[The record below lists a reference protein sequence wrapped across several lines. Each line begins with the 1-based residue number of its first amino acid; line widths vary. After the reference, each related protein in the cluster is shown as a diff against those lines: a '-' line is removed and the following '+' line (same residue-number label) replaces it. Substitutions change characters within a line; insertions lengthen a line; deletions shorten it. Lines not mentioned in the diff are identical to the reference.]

1 MSFISIYIT
10 NKDEAAA
17 QSIAD
22 HLIERKVVACANLFP
37 IKSAY
42 WWKGEIA
49 KEEEWVALVKTVPE
63 KWGHVCEIVENIHP
77 YETPCIMKTEVEA
90 NLAYENWIRES
101 VE

>member
-10 NKDEAAA
+10 NQDAAAA
-17 QSIAD
+17 QIIAD
-22 HLIERKVVACANLFP
+22 HLIEHKLVACANLFP

-42 WWKGEIA
+42 WWQGSVA

-63 KWGHVCEIVENIHP
+63 KWPQVCEIVESIHP
-77 YETPCIMKTEVEA
+77 YDTPCIMKTEVEA

-101 VE
+101 VA